1 MAPRANWKGF
11 LRLSL
16 RPVGRAGD
24 VGQREGLL
32 QPEQQEHR
40 PPHITLRS
48 MPRPARKRPVRTSSR
63 ATRLTPTLTSQSTRR
78 ARQHRAR
85 EHTHYR
91 HGRIRPE
98 VGDRR
103 ALIRVRAAVL
113 HRARGRVG
121 HDAVAVIRETIRSM
135 DKVAIAR
142 VVLTSRG
149 ISSRG
154 RRAAGLCSR
163 PDENVELIA
172 ARRVFRNG

>member
-40 PPHITLRS
+40 PPHSTLKS

-91 HGRIRPE
+91 HGRNSSRSRRSTSSNSCSCGRTASCPRAGRP
-98 VGDRR
+98 RR
-103 ALIRVRAAVL
+103 RCCDPRDHSQHGQGR
-113 HRARGRVG
+113 HRARRP
-121 HDAVAVIRETIRSM
+121 HQPRHIIPRE
-135 DKVAIAR
+135 A
-142 VVLTSRG
+142 
-149 ISSRG
+149 RG
-154 RRAAGLCSR
+154 R
-163 PDENVELIA
+163 P
-172 ARRVFRNG
+172 VFET